1 MGMLDWAVLFT
12 TLVGIVA
19 YGVWKGGRQRNLSSY
34 LLANREIP
42 WYMVGLGVMATQASA
57 ITFLSTT
64 GQGYHDGMRFVQFYF
79 GLPLAMVVLCVTAI
93 PLYQRLGVFT
103 AYEFLE
109 QRFDYRARALTS
121 GLFLVQRG
129 LSTGLSLYAPALV
142 LEVMLGWNVYLT
154 SAIIGLLIIIYTV
167 TGGAK
172 AVGYTQMQQTVVIW
186 LGMFAALG
194 VAMTSLPAEVS
205 VLDGLR
211 LAGHLGRLEAVTWP
225 TSVSSFFNDRYTL
238 LSGLIGGFFLQLS
251 YFGTDQSQ
259 VQRYLT
265 APSIRES
272 RMGLL
277 LNGLIKVPM
286 QVLILFIGVMV
297 FVFYL
302 FTAPPVYF
310 NPAIRAQV
318 VASAEGPAFE
328 QVEADYRATHTKK
341 RAALLLLTQSLSN
354 HDTQRSAI
362 AEAEVDALAAQ
373 ERALRAQALQHVEKV
388 TSAAARNDADY
399 VFLTFVFGYLP
410 PGLVGLVIAVIFA
423 ASMSSISAALNSLA
437 SCTVVDFYE
446 RLKRPSEDSAAA
458 VRASRISTL
467 AWGLFSIAIAGYARY
482 LGNLIEAVNILGSL
496 FYGVILG
503 IFVCAL
509 YLRRVKST
517 SLFYGALIGQVGV
530 IALYVLQ
537 VPVSFLWYNVVGCIL
552 VPLSALLLS
561 PIDRN
566 GEALT

>member
-1 MGMLDWAVLFT
+1 
-12 TLVGIVA
+12 
-19 YGVWKGGRQRNLSSY
+19 
-34 LLANREIP
+34 
-42 WYMVGLGVMATQASA
+42 
-57 ITFLSTT
+57 
-64 GQGYHDGMRFVQFYF
+64 
-79 GLPLAMVVLCVTAI
+79 MVVLCVTAI

-121 GLFLVQRG
+121 GLFLLQRG

-154 SAIIGLLIIIYTV
+154 SAIIGLLIITYTV

-194 VAMTSLPAEVS
+194 VALTSLPAEVS

-211 LAGHLGRLEAVTWP
+211 LAGHLGRLEAVTLP

-341 RAALLLLTQSLSN
+341 RAALLLLTQSLSSQ
-354 HDTQRSAI
+354 DTQRSAI

-373 ERALRAQALQHVEKV
+373 ERGLRARALTHVERA

-446 RLKRPSEDSAAA
+446 RLKRTSDDSAAA

-467 AWGLFSIAIAGYARY
+467 AWGLFSITIAGYARY

-509 YLRRVKST
+509 YLRRIKST
-517 SLFYGALIGQVGV
+517 SLFYGALIAQVGV

-552 VPLSALLLS
+552 VPVSALLLS